1 MLQNEK
7 YEEKR
12 PCESQCL
19 IPCFQPKY
27 AISRSLNPQFQWVGD
42 GWVGDGGGTGKFFLK
57 IRIIPM

>member
-27 AISRSLNPQFQWVGD
+27 AISRSLIPQFQWLGD
-42 GWVGDGGGTGKFFLK
+42 GVGGGGGGWYW
-57 IRIIPM
+57 